1 MRYSDTVKFVKE
13 ESFYNRDTGDYS
25 VENIVQTERFA
36 DITDTGTEAMN
47 LLYGKV
53 VQGAKTIRIKTKVTE
68 DFDYVLIGKTIY
80 TVKMI
85 RTLRQE
91 QVMHLVV
98 KQ

>member
-13 ESFYNRDTGDYS
+13 EEFYNRETGEYDIG
-25 VENIVQTERFA
+25 NIVQTQRYA

-68 DFDYVLIGKTIY
+68 DFDYVLIDKTVY
-80 TVKMI
+80 LVKMI

>member
-1 MRYSDTVKFVKE
+1 MRYSDIVKFVKE
-13 ESFYNRDTGDYS
+13 EEFYNRDSGEYS
-25 VENIVQTERFA
+25 VGNIVQTERYA

-53 VQGAKTIRIKTKVTE
+53 IQGSKTIRIKAKVTE
-68 DFDYVLIGKTIY
+68 DFDYVLIDKTIY
-80 TVKMI
+80 LVKMI
-85 RTLRQE
+85 RTLMQE